1 MGSNWE
7 VIGHEGRT
15 YDLLLAIFWARDE
28 VYGFHVSHVD
38 FVTQDVREDDLG
50 YISVL

>member
-1 MGSNWE
+1 MEKRLE
-7 VIGHEGRT
+7 VTSREGCT
-15 YDLLLAIFWARDE
+15 YNLLLAVFWARNE
-28 VYGFHVSHVD
+28 VHGFHVSNVD